1 MSLRRIPL
9 ALVGLIVLAG
19 AMSAVR
25 AEEVPASS
33 AASQQAEVVITA
45 TVQGG
50 CEGNS
55 PEDLRRLAHEAEQS
69 GAHQRA
75 AECYRA
81 AGDHSRA
88 NRAMLRVAENSA
100 AGAKR
105 NASVAASNAK
115 AQMKRIREALR

>member
-1 MSLRRIPL
+1 
-9 ALVGLIVLAG
+9 
-19 AMSAVR
+19 MSAAR
-25 AEEVPASS
+25 AEEVQATSS
-33 AASQQAEVVITA
+33 ESQQPEVVVTA
-45 TVQGG
+45 TVQVT

-55 PEDLRRLAHEAEQS
+55 LEDLRRLAHEAEQS

-81 AGDHSRA
+81 AGDHARA

-100 AGAKR
+100 AASKR
-105 NASVAASNAK
+105 NASVAASSAK

>member
-1 MSLRRIPL
+1 MSLRKIPF
-9 ALVGLIVLAG
+9 ALVLILLAG
-19 AMSAVR
+19 AMNPVFAENV
-25 AEEVPASS
+25 EEV
-33 AASQQAEVVITA
+33 VVTA
-45 TVQGG
+45 TAQGA
-50 CEGNS
+50 CEGTS
-55 PEDLRRLAHEAEQS
+55 AEDLKRLAHEAEQA

-100 AGAKR
+100 ATAKR
-105 NASVAASNAK
+105 NGSVAASSAK